1 MNAATNPILASV
13 QELIDGLDDE
23 TYRNVEL
30 SVRDHAVHGLGAE
43 ISVETELHLILLS
56 KYMAAAD
63 GVSGA
68 EVTGLKRL
76 MDRHG
81 LPEVAQ
87 RHLLAFDVS
96 EVRPEHVAEVVQ
108 PHSSLAL
115 YVLSGGTLLAAL
127 DGLSPAE
134 RSRVRAVGE
143 QLGLSPELVEVV
155 LAEACLT
162 AAALLKGDEAMI
174 QLIRPLRHAIYRL
187 V

>member
-13 QELIDGLDDE
+13 QGLLAGLDDE

-87 RHLLAFDVS
+87 RHLLEFDVS
-96 EVRPEHVAEVVQ
+96 TVRPEHVAEVVQ

-115 YVLSGGTLLAAL
+115 YILSGGTLLAAL
-127 DGLSPAE
+127 DGLSGAE
-134 RSRVRAVGE
+134 RTRVRRSASSSGCRR
-143 QLGLSPELVEVV
+143 S
-155 LAEACLT
+155 
-162 AAALLKGDEAMI
+162 
-174 QLIRPLRHAIYRL
+174 
-187 V
+187 